1 MRRRIIPLLV
11 VVIGL
16 LILFYPTISN
26 ILIIRNASRVVGSY
40 DAAIEALS
48 DEEYQR
54 ILAQARAYNERL
66 AAASDGTTDALAGA
80 VGAEAADEEY
90 SRLLDINGDSMMGY
104 LTIPRLDETI
114 PIYHGT
120 SEAVLQVGSGH
131 LEGTSLPIGGD
142 STHAAI
148 SGHRGLPT
156 AKLFTDLNLMREG
169 DRFYIRI
176 LKDTYAYEVDSIT
189 TVLPT
194 DASELAIRAGED
206 RVTLITCT
214 PYAVNTHRLLVGAH
228 RIPYTP
234 DQETDAEARFHLD
247 IPLQYLLPAC
257 GLLALLLGWGHARRR
272 EERNLLHPANHR
284 KGSAKHATRD

>member
-26 ILIIRNASRVVGSY
+26 ILIVRNASRVVSRY

-80 VGAEAADEEY
+80 VGADAADEEY
-90 SRLLDINGDSMMGY
+90 NRLLDINGDGMMGY
-104 LTIPRLDETI
+104 LTIPRLDETM

-120 SEAVLQVGSGH
+120 SEAVLQIGSGH

-142 STHAAI
+142 STHAAL